1 MSMQNILETQVSDL
15 SSLVDSPI
23 IPLPIAGHS
32 PFAMP
37 NAPMRTPPM
46 HGHQS
51 HGSQN
56 SIHTQPPQH
65 GQAQIS
71 IGTQGRTGVRGGGA
85 QDRNRQD
92 DSTERSIRGD
102 TKERDGVGGNSGKRK
117 STGDGE
123 ETRGGGS
130 QNGGQPRAKRNRY
143 ISIAWY
149 VLHSHLSYFAQ
160 EL

>member
-1 MSMQNILETQVSDL
+1 MQNILETQVSDL

-23 IPLPIAGHS
+23 IPLSIVGHS

-37 NAPMRTPPM
+37 NAPTRTPPM

-56 SIHTQPPQH
+56 LIHTQPPQN
-65 GQAQIS
+65 GLAQTS
-71 IGTQGRTGVRGGGA
+71 IGTHGRTGERGGGL
-85 QDRNRQD
+85 QDKTRKD
-92 DSTERSIRGD
+92 HSTERSVRGD
-102 TKERDGVGGNSGKRK
+102 TREQDSVGVNSGKRK
-117 STGDGE
+117 STEDGE

-149 VLHSHLSYFAQ
+149 VLQIHLSYFTL